1 MTRDYLPI
9 QLNGGFF
16 VMTKKTGLFDVN
28 IDLDSIMVFPEQTV
42 TQKINSRTI
51 DEASVL
57 IIQQMTASGYR
68 HRTIKDYETIIRSFK
83 KVQDVQFL
91 SDITLNTIY
100 GWLGQMSVS
109 NQTKLTRLKA
119 LKSFLSKCFNNG
131 WYESKFWQVVTVKV
145 DKKVKKGTDEKD
157 IQILLSL
164 LDLNT
169 FIGLRDAVA
178 ILTMYKTGIRINTLG
193 QLEEKHID
201 FNNMIINID
210 GTILKNH
217 QLLKLPLDNQ
227 LLKLLQILIQQNQ
240 KIRSHYNENNKFVF
254 ISSKGTSLNTKS
266 TNNAISK
273 QLTKYSKRF
282 GLTNINAHALRRAYA
297 KNLLNKGANIAL
309 ISKALGHSNL
319 EVTTQYLDLGVEE
332 VVVSLRDFL

>member
-1 MTRDYLPI
+1 MTRNYLPI

-28 IDLDSIMVFPEQTV
+28 IDLDSIMVIPEQTV
-42 TQKINSRTI
+42 TQRVNSRTI
-51 DEASVL
+51 DEASVI
-57 IIQQMTASGYR
+57 IIQQMAASGYR
-68 HRTIKDYETIIRSFK
+68 HRTIKDYETIITSFK

-100 GWLGQMSVS
+100 GWLEQMSVS

-145 DKKVKKGTDEKD
+145 DKKVKKGADEKD

-201 FNNMIINID
+201 FNNMVINLD
-210 GTILKNH
+210 GAILKNH
-217 QLLKLPLDNQ
+217 QSLKLPLDNQ

-240 KIRSHYNENNKFVF
+240 KLRSHYNEQNKHVF
-254 ISSKGTSLNTKS
+254 ISTKGTSLNTKS

-282 GLTNINAHALRRAYA
+282 GLTDINAHALRRAYA

>member
-1 MTRDYLPI
+1 
-9 QLNGGFF
+9 
-16 VMTKKTGLFDVN
+16 MTKKTGLFEVN
-28 IDLDSIMVFPEQTV
+28 IDLDSIMVIPEQTV
-42 TQKINSRTI
+42 KQRINSRTI
-51 DEASVL
+51 DDASG
-57 IIQQMTASGYR
+57 IIIHQMTASGYR
-68 HRTIKDYETIIRSFK
+68 HRTIKDYEIIIRSFK
-83 KVQDVQFL
+83 KVHDVQYL

-100 GWLGQMSVS
+100 GWLEQMHVS

-131 WYESKFWQVVTVKV
+131 WYETKFWQMVTVKV
-145 DKKVKKGTDEKD
+145 DKKVKKGADEKD

-201 FNNMIINID
+201 FNNMVINID
-210 GTILKNH
+210 GAILKNH
-217 QLLKLPLDNQ
+217 QFLKLPLDNQ
-227 LLKLLQILIQQNQ
+227 LLKLLRILIQQNQ
-240 KIRSHYNENNKFVF
+240 KIRNHYNEQNKCVF
-254 ISSKGTSLNTKS
+254 ISTKGTSLNTKS

-297 KNLLNKGANIAL
+297 KDLLNKGASVAL
-309 ISKALGHSNL
+309 ISKALGHSDL
-319 EVTTQYLDLGVEE
+319 GVTAQYLDLDVEE
-332 VVVSLRDFL
+332 VATSLRDFL